1 MYLLPTLTSPMGARS
16 ARAGLSSPAQARA
29 GRARQGQGR
38 WPPYGDRGRQVALC
52 LEWGHKWGHLRLVR
66 ARTQLGKPR
75 GGGPGRER
83 EGAGLALE
91 HRPRP
96 MTGTGAIGRA
106 EEVQAERTVPALHPD
121 ARPKAGSPGLPSLF
135 LSDTVFLPGRWSGRA
150 SLSCPE
156 NTANPKGWATVHM
169 LLLFL

>member
-75 GGGPGRER
+75 GGGLGGRGKALGSLLNTGPG
-83 EGAGLALE
+83 
-91 HRPRP
+91 
-96 MTGTGAIGRA
+96 
-106 EEVQAERTVPALHPD
+106 Q
-121 ARPKAGSPGLPSLF
+121 
-135 LSDTVFLPGRWSGRA
+135 
-150 SLSCPE
+150 
-156 NTANPKGWATVHM
+156 
-169 LLLFL
+169 